1 MLHQAQ
7 ENGLTEECIVN
18 SEYACCATIAI
29 LLMLETGGG
38 WRRKAKHKELPDK
51 EDN

>member
-7 ENGLTEECIVN
+7 ENGLTEEIIVN
-18 SEYACCATIAI
+18 SEYACCATIAMH
-29 LLMLETGGG
+29 LMLETGGG
-38 WRRKAKHKELPDK
+38 WRMKAEHKELPNK